1 MAVRGP
7 NPDIRP
13 VVSEKAL
20 ALWLYIKRIPTNM
33 EIVKQ
38 VKSSLGGKRVQY
50 FWIDT
55 WADSENR

>member
-1 MAVRGP
+1 
-7 NPDIRP
+7 
-13 VVSEKAL
+13 
-20 ALWLYIKRIPTNM
+20 M